1 MFESTIVSQATPHGF
16 SAIAVVRLS
25 GSRSF
30 DLAIKISKT
39 KQPLHHLKPRYLPI
53 YIGSERKIDSGIF
66 TPFKSPRSF
75 TGEDIVEISCHG
87 NPIIVSAIIEE
98 FIGFGAKIAEP
109 GEYTNRAFFN
119 KKLDLT
125 QAESIGLLIQA
136 RSLEAAEQQI
146 KNLDGSISSLILN
159 IKTSLLECLSGIE
172 YELDISEDEF
182 FNKNL
187 QLKAISK
194 FKKNIKTLERLT
206 STYFSGSIYSK
217 GFRFVFLGKPN
228 AGKSTLINTILNN
241 QRSLTSPTPGTTR
254 DVITTDI
261 VMSGVPITIVDTAG
275 VHKTKDRVELAGIA
289 KTMEELS
296 KADFVF
302 SLFTTKLE
310 PVDFI
315 EDKNTC
321 LIYNKNDIKPY
332 SGTKPGVLS
341 VSALSPDSVDL
352 VVKKMKDV
360 LKGVKTDGVV
370 PLLTTVRQRDS
381 LTQTTTSIKAAMAHL
396 KTNNPEL
403 EIVAHEIQNALANLN
418 LTAGKTTTKD
428 ILDGVFSSF
437 CVGK

>member
-1 MFESTIVSQATPHGF
+1 MFENTIVSQATPHGF

-30 DLAIKISKT
+30 DLANKISKT
-39 KQPLHHLKPRYLPI
+39 KQPLRHLKPRHLPI
-53 YIGSERKIDSGIF
+53 YIRGNKKIDSGIF

-87 NPIIVSAIIEE
+87 NPLIVSAIIEE
-98 FIGFGAKIAEP
+98 FVSFGAKIAEP
-109 GEYTNRAFFN
+109 GEYTKRAFFN

-136 RSLEAAEQQI
+136 RSIEAAEHQI
-146 KNLDGSISSLILN
+146 KNLDGSISSLISKT
-159 IKTSLLECLSGIE
+159 KTSLLEGLSRIE
-172 YELDISEDEF
+172 YELDISEDNY
-182 FNKNL
+182 FNENL
-187 QLKAISK
+187 KLETVSK
-194 FKKNIKTLERLT
+194 FRKNIKTLERLT

-228 AGKSTLINTILNN
+228 VGKSTLINTILNN

-275 VHKTKDRVELAGIA
+275 VHKTKNSVELAGIA

-296 KADFVF
+296 MADFVF
-302 SLFTTKLE
+302 SLFTSETQ

-315 EDKNTC
+315 EDKDVFF
-321 LIYNKNDIKPY
+321 IYNKNDIKPY
-332 SGTKPGVLS
+332 SGTKSGILS
-341 VSALSPDSVDL
+341 VSALNPDSVDL

-360 LKGVKTDGVV
+360 LNGVKTDGAV

-381 LTQTTTSIKAAMAHL
+381 LVQTTTSIKAAIAHL
-396 KTNNPEL
+396 NTKNPEL
-403 EIVAHEIQNALANLN
+403 EIVAHEIQNALTNLN
-418 LTAGKTTTKD
+418 LTAGKTTTND